1 MVLYFFYN
9 ESIYKEGV
17 YMIIFRLVLVA
28 LLGFVLFNLYRVLTH
43 KPRVKGSCC

>member
-28 LLGFVLFNLYRVLTH
+28 LLGF
-43 KPRVKGSCC
+43 CCLICIGY